1 MYKVELI
8 ESRRSI
14 AASPQVVFDAI
25 AHPENLTEIN
35 PNIVNVEFVSEQRS
49 GLGTRFSET
58 RIMGKNEATTELEYT
73 EFVPPEHVRFVA
85 DSGGAIWDTLMTV
98 TPGEDGGSVLSMAM
112 EDRPYKL
119 SAKMIIP
126 VMRKAIAKHL
136 EEDMDRV
143 KAFCEREG

>member
-1 MYKVELI
+1 MGQI
-8 ESRRSI
+8 TSRRSI

-25 AHPENLTEIN
+25 AHPENLTEVN
-35 PNIVNVEFVSEQRS
+35 PNIIDVTFVSEQRS
-49 GLGTRFSET
+49 GVGTRFSET
-58 RIMGKNEATTELEYT
+58 RKMGKTEATTELEYT
-73 EFVPPEHVRFVA
+73 EFVPPERVRIVA
-85 DSGGAIWDTLMTV
+85 DSGGAIWDTVMTV
-98 TPGEDGGSVLSMAM
+98 APGEDGGSVLTMVM

-143 KAFCEREG
+143 KVFCEGRAEG